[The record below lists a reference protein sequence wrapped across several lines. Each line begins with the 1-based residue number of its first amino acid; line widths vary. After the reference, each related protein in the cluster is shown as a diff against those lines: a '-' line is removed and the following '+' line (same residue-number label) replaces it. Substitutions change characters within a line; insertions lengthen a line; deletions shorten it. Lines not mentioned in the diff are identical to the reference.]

1 MKENVLDVLM
11 FLFENYFY
19 EEPEETPD
27 PESLQNQ
34 LVEAGFSQNEVDKAF
49 DWLEGLRIQ
58 QMAGQGVE
66 HVSRALRVYTPEE
79 EQRLDLDS
87 RGFIHSLESMG
98 VLDPVRRE
106 QVIDRV
112 MALDSEN
119 VDLDDLRWIIL
130 MVLFNQPG
138 QEAAFAWMENYMFDD
153 QHSLEH

>member
-19 EEPEETPD
+19 EEPEATPD
-27 PESLQNQ
+27 QESLQAQ

-49 DWLEGLRIQ
+49 EWLQGLREQ
-58 QMAGQGVE
+58 QLAGQNVA

-87 RGFIHSLESMG
+87 RGFLHSLEAMG

-112 MALDSEN
+112 MALDSETM
-119 VDLDDLRWIIL
+119 DLDDLRWIIL

-153 QHSLEH
+153 QHSYEH